1 MKLFNDT
8 RKYPQISLLSALIFA
23 SLSVH
28 ADDSIQFNTD
38 VLDVKDR
45 GNISLDQ
52 FSHAGYLMPGDY
64 TFTVRVNGQSL
75 SGEHVITYYQDE
87 NDENNS
93 SACVPKEVVAEL
105 GLKEKYLD
113 QVTWWHNGECLDPKS
128 LDGMTMSGDLST
140 TSLNI
145 TVPQAYMEYVSDTW
159 DPPSRWDNG
168 IAGVIFDYN
177 LNALAGHRRG
187 GYSDGHYYNISG
199 NGTTGV
205 NAGAW
210 RLRADWQG
218 YLNHDT
224 GSGSDTDT
232 NLDVSQVY
240 AYRPIPSIKS
250 KLTVGETYYN
260 SDVFDSFR
268 FVGGQLESDDSMLPP
283 NLRGYAPEV
292 TGVAKTN
299 AKVTVTQKGRVLYQT
314 QVAPGPFRIQDLNDA
329 VTGEL
334 DVKIEEQSGEVR
346 TFTINTS
353 DIPYLTR
360 PGTVR
365 YKLALGKPQG
375 YEYQYYSGET
385 EGEYQHDTY
394 TDMHHTYGAP
404 VFAAGE
410 SSWGINSGWSL
421 YGGFIG
427 SQDYNALSLGI
438 GRDLFQFGA
447 ISFDASVA
455 RADLPY
461 KDSQGEDT
469 KTGSSYRLSYSK
481 DFDDYDSQITFAGY
495 RFSTR
500 DFMTMDEY
508 LDARDYENNSDND
521 KQLYTVTFNKQFR
534 DQGLSVYLNYSHETY
549 WDSPKNNNFNLS
561 LSQTFDAFDLQGIN
575 ASLTLFKNQ
584 YDTVDDYGGYLS
596 MSVPIGDNSTV
607 SLNSNISNS
616 HTSNEVSYNH
626 TIDENNNYQLAAGG
640 SEGDATTRAYYSHLG
655 DRAEVDVNANYQAND
670 SSSVG
675 LTLRGGLTA
684 TTKGVVLH
692 RVNDMGGTRMLVD
705 TGDVSGVPVKGFGGI
720 SHSNV
725 FGKAVIADVNSY
737 YRSSAS
743 IDLDK
748 LGDDVDATNS
758 VVQGTLTEGA
768 IGYRKFSVISG
779 EKAMATLR
787 LEDGSSPP
795 FGATVFNG
803 DGLQTGIVNDDG
815 SVYLSGIQPNG
826 KMQVKWGGQVC
837 DISLPATLP
846 DPTSGLLLPCKALR
860 ADDVEQHK
868 TEKHSSTP

>member
-1 MKLFNDT
+1 MKLLNDT
-8 RKYPQISLLSALIFA
+8 RKYPQISLLSAFIFA

-45 GNISLDQ
+45 ANISLEQ

-64 TFTVRVNGQSL
+64 TFTVRVNDHSL
-75 SGEHVITYYQDE
+75 SGEHTITYYQDE
-87 NDENNS
+87 KDENDSN
-93 SACVPKEVVAEL
+93 ACVPKEVVAEL
-105 GLKEKYLD
+105 GLKEKYLN
-113 QVTWWHNGECLDPKS
+113 QVTWWHNHECLDPKS
-128 LDGMTMSGDLST
+128 LDGMTINGDLST

-145 TVPQAYMEYVSDTW
+145 TVPQEYMEYISDTW

-177 LNALAGHRRG
+177 VNALAGHRRG
-187 GYSDGHYYNISG
+187 GYSDGHYYNVSG
-199 NGTTGV
+199 NGTTGA

-224 GSGSDTDT
+224 GSGDSTDT
-232 NLDVSQVY
+232 NLDISQVY

-250 KLTVGETYYN
+250 KLTLGETYYN
-260 SDVFDSFR
+260 SDIFDSFR
-268 FVGGQLESDDSMLPP
+268 FVGGSLESDDSMLPP

-365 YKLALGKPQG
+365 YKLAIGKPEG
-375 YEYQYYSGET
+375 YEYQQYSGDT
-385 EGEYQHDTY
+385 QGDYAHNTY

-410 SSWGINSGWSL
+410 SSWGIDSGWSL

-427 SQDYNALSLGI
+427 SQDYNALSLGV

-447 ISFDASVA
+447 VSFDASVA

-461 KDSQGEDT
+461 KDSRGEDT

-508 LDARDYENNSDND
+508 LDARDYENNADND
-521 KQLYTVTFNKQFR
+521 KQLYTVTLNKQFR
-534 DQGLSVYLNYSHETY
+534 DLGLSVYLNYSHETY

-561 LSQTFDAFDLQGIN
+561 LSQTFDAFNLHGVN

-584 YDTVDDYGGYLS
+584 YDAVNDYGGYLS
-596 MSVPIGDNSTV
+596 MSVPVGGNSFV
-607 SLNSNISNS
+607 SFNSNISKSN
-616 HTSNEVSYNH
+616 HSNEISYNH

-640 SEGDATTRAYYSHLG
+640 SGGDATSRAYYSHLG
-655 DRAEVDVNANYQAND
+655 DRSEVDVNANYQAND
-670 SSSVG
+670 SSSIG

-692 RVNDMGGTRMLVD
+692 RVSDMGGARMMVD
-705 TGDVSGVPVKGFGGI
+705 TGGVADVPVKGFGGI
-720 SHSNV
+720 SHSNL

-737 YRSSAS
+737 YRSAAS

-748 LGDDVDATNS
+748 LGDNVDATNS

-779 EKAMATLR
+779 AKAMATLR

-826 KMQVKWGGQVC
+826 NMHVKWGGQVC
-837 DISLPATLP
+837 DISLPVLLP

-860 ADDVEQHK
+860 TDDVEQHK
-868 TEKHSSTP
+868 TEKHSTTS

>member
-1 MKLFNDT
+1 M
-8 RKYPQISLLSALIFA
+8 A
-23 SLSVH
+23 SLSAGFYVR
-28 ADDSIQFNTD
+28 ADDEIQFNTD

-45 GNISLDQ
+45 GNISLEQ

-64 TFTVRVNGQSL
+64 TFGIRVNGQTLGS
-75 SGEHVITYYQDE
+75 EHNITYYPDPE
-87 NDENNS
+87 DENNS
-93 SACVPKEVVAEL
+93 LVCVPEDVAQEF
-105 GLKEKYLD
+105 GLKEKYFKQL
-113 QVTWWHNGECLDPKS
+113 TWWHNGECLELKS
-128 LDGMTMSGDLST
+128 LEGLTANGNLST
-140 TSLNI
+140 TSLDVSI
-145 TVPQAYMEYVSDTW
+145 PQAYMEYTSENW
-159 DPPSRWDNG
+159 DPPARWDNG

-199 NGTTGV
+199 NGTTGI

-224 GSGSDTDT
+224 GSGDNTDT

-250 KLTVGETYYN
+250 KLIVGETYYN

-268 FVGGQLESDDSMLPP
+268 FVGAGLESDDSMLPP

-299 AKVTVTQKGRVLYQT
+299 AKVTVSQKGKVLYQT
-314 QVAPGPFRIQDLNDA
+314 QVAPGPFRIQDLNDSIS
-329 VTGEL
+329 GQL
-334 DVKIEEQSGEVR
+334 DVKIEEQNGEVR
-346 TFTINTS
+346 SFTMNTS

-365 YKLALGKPQG
+365 YKLAVGKPEG
-375 YEYQYYSGET
+375 YQYEHYSGET
-385 EGEYQHDTY
+385 EGDYRNETY
-394 TDMHHTYGAP
+394 TDLHHTYGAP
-404 VFAAGE
+404 IFAAGE

-427 SQDYNALSLGI
+427 SQDYNALSLGV

-455 RADLPY
+455 RAQLPY
-461 KDSQGEDT
+461 KDESGTDT
-469 KTGSSYRLSYSK
+469 KKGSSYRLSYSK

-500 DFMTMDEY
+500 DYMTMDEY
-508 LDARDYENNSDND
+508 LDSRDNDNDIDND

-534 DQGLSVYLNYSHETY
+534 DWGTSVYLNYSHETY
-549 WDSPKNNNFNLS
+549 WDSPKNNNFNMS
-561 LSQTFDAFDLQGIN
+561 VSQEFNAFGVQNIN

-584 YDTVDDYGGYLS
+584 YDEMDDYGGYLS
-596 MSVPIGDNSTV
+596 LSIPFEEDSSVSYNA
-607 SLNSNISNS
+607 NISNS
-616 HTSNEVSYNH
+616 NTSNEVSYFH
-626 TIDENNNYQLAAGG
+626 TIDANNSYQLAVGANN
-640 SEGDATTRAYYSHLG
+640 GDMTGRAYFTHLG
-655 DRAEVDVNANYQAND
+655 DLAEVSVNTNYQADN
-670 SSSVG
+670 SSAVG

-684 TTKGVVLH
+684 TSKGVALH
-692 RVNDMGGTRMLVD
+692 RVSDMGGARMLVD
-705 TGDVSGVPVKGFGGI
+705 TSGVADVPVKGFGGI
-720 SHSNV
+720 SHSNM

-737 YRSSAS
+737 YRSSAK

-748 LGDDVDATNS
+748 LGNNMDAINS

-779 EKAMATLR
+779 EKAMANLR
-787 LEDGSSPP
+787 LEDGNSPP
-795 FGATVFNG
+795 FGATVFNA

-826 KMQVKWGGQVC
+826 RMHVKWDGQVC
-837 DISLPATLP
+837 DISMPAKLPMEYST
-846 DPTSGLLLPCKALR
+846 LLLPCQKLR
-860 ADDVEQHK
+860 ADRSANKNADK
-868 TEKHSSTP
+868 DSASS

>member
-8 RKYPQISLLSALIFA
+8 RKYPQISLLSALIIA

-28 ADDSIQFNTD
+28 ADDNIQFNTD

-75 SGEHVITYYQDE
+75 SGEHTITYYQNE
-87 NDENNS
+87 NDKNNS
-93 SACVPKEVVAEL
+93 LACVPKDVVEEL
-105 GLKEKYLD
+105 GLKDKYLN
-113 QVTWWHNGECLDPKS
+113 QVSWWHNGECLDPKS

-140 TSLNI
+140 TSFNI

-168 IAGVIFDYN
+168 IAGIIFDYN

-205 NAGAW
+205 NVGPW

-224 GSGSDTDT
+224 GSGNDTDT

-260 SDVFDSFR
+260 SDIFDSFR

-365 YKLALGKPQG
+365 YKLALGKPEG
-375 YEYQYYSGET
+375 YDYKYYGSDT
-385 EGEYQHDTY
+385 QGEYTHDTY

-404 VFAAGE
+404 IFAAGE
-410 SSWGINSGWSL
+410 SSWGIDSGWSL

-427 SQDYNALSLGI
+427 SQDYNALSLGL

-508 LDARDYENNSDND
+508 LDARDYENNTDND

-534 DQGLSVYLNYSHETY
+534 DLGLSVYLNYSHETY
-549 WDSPKNNNFNLS
+549 WDSPENNNFNLS
-561 LSQTFDAFDLQGIN
+561 LSQTFDAFNLQGIN

-596 MSVPIGDNSTV
+596 LSIPIGNNSTV
-607 SLNSNISNS
+607 SLNSNVSNS
-616 HTSNEVSYNH
+616 HTSNEVSYFH

-640 SEGDATTRAYYSHLG
+640 SEGDATTRAYYSHQG

-670 SSSVG
+670 SSSIG

-705 TGDVSGVPVKGFGGI
+705 TGGVADVPVKGFGGI
-720 SHSNV
+720 SHSNL

-748 LGDDVDATNS
+748 LGDDVDATSS

-768 IGYRKFSVISG
+768 IGYRKFAVISG
-779 EKAMATLR
+779 AKAMATLR

-837 DISLPATLP
+837 DISLPAVLP
-846 DPTSGLLLPCKALR
+846 DPASGLLLPCQALR

-868 TEKHSSTP
+868 TEKHSSAS

>member
-1 MKLFNDT
+1 MKLLNDT
-8 RKYPQISLLSALIFA
+8 RKYPQISLLSALILA

-28 ADDSIQFNTD
+28 ADDNIQFNTD

-45 GNISLDQ
+45 ANISLDQ
-52 FSHAGYLMPGDY
+52 FSHSGYLMPGDY
-64 TFTVRVNGQSL
+64 TFTVRVNDHSL
-75 SGEHVITYYQDE
+75 SGEHTITYYQDE
-87 NDENNS
+87 KDETNS
-93 SACVPKEVVAEL
+93 KACIPKDIVPEL
-105 GLKEKYLD
+105 GLKEKYLS
-113 QVTWWHNGECLDPKS
+113 QVTWWHNGECLDPES

-140 TSLNI
+140 TSLNV

-187 GYSDGHYYNISG
+187 GYADSRYYNVSG
-199 NGTTGV
+199 NGTAGV

-210 RLRADWQG
+210 RVRADWQG

-224 GSGSDTDT
+224 GSGDNTDT
-232 NLDVSQVY
+232 NFDVSQVY

-260 SDVFDSFR
+260 SDIFDSFR
-268 FVGGQLESDDSMLPP
+268 FIGGSLESDDSMLPP

-292 TGVAKTN
+292 TGVAKSN

-314 QVAPGPFRIQDLNDA
+314 QVAPGPFRIQDLNDT

-365 YKLALGKPQG
+365 YKLAIGKPEG
-375 YEYQYYSGET
+375 YAYQHYSG
-385 EGEYQHDTY
+385 DTQGDYAHYAY

-410 SSWGINSGWSL
+410 SSWGIDSGWSL

-427 SQDYNALSLGI
+427 SQDYNALSLGV

-447 ISFDASVA
+447 LSFDASVA
-455 RADLPY
+455 RAVLPY

-508 LDARDYENNSDND
+508 LDARDYEKNTYND

-534 DQGLSVYLNYSHETY
+534 DLGLSVYLNYSHETY

-561 LSQTFDAFDLQGIN
+561 LSQTFDAFSLRGIN

-584 YDTVDDYGGYLS
+584 YDNVDDYGGYLS
-596 MSVPIGDNSTV
+596 MSVPVGGNSFV
-607 SLNSNISNS
+607 SFNSNISKSN
-616 HTSNEVSYNH
+616 HSNEVSYNH
-626 TIDENNNYQLAAGG
+626 TIDDNNNYQLAAGG
-640 SEGDATTRAYYSHLG
+640 SDGNATSRAFYSHLG
-655 DRAEVDVNANYQAND
+655 DRAEVDINANYQAND

-692 RVNDMGGTRMLVD
+692 RVSDMGGARMLVD
-705 TGDVSGVPVKGFGGI
+705 TGGVADVPVKGFGGI
-720 SHSNV
+720 SHSNL

-758 VVQGTLTEGA
+758 VVQDTLTEGA

-795 FGATVFNG
+795 FGATVFNDG
-803 DGLQTGIVNDDG
+803 GLQTGIVNDDG
-815 SVYLSGIQPNG
+815 SVYLSGIQPHG
-826 KMQVKWGGQVC
+826 EMHVKWDGQVC
-837 DISLPATLP
+837 DISLPAVLP
-846 DPTSGLLLPCKALR
+846 DPTSGLLLPCQALR
-860 ADDVEQHK
+860 TDDIEQH
-868 TEKHSSTP
+868 